1 MDIEA
6 RSIEFLEWHMENG
19 YKRLIAE
26 KIIVDMEWE
35 EGYDGKENWIRPV
48 ARMRDPM
55 DKSGGCNILCLFPP
69 FFLNR
74 PNNYYKHNDERKR
87 NK

>member
-19 YKRLIAE
+19 YKRLMAD
-26 KIIVDMEWE
+26 KIMLDMEWE
-35 EGYDGKENWIRPV
+35 EGYDGGENWIRPV

-55 DKSGGCNILCLFPP
+55 DNASGCNTLCLFPP
-69 FFLNR
+69 FFPNR
-74 PNNYYKHNDERKR
+74 PNNYYKELLK
-87 NK
+87 K

>member
-1 MDIEA
+1 MDLEA
-6 RSIEFLEWHMENG
+6 KSIEFLEWHMENG
-19 YKRLIAE
+19 YKSLMAE
-26 KIIVDMEWE
+26 KIILDMEWE

-55 DKSGGCNILCLFPP
+55 DKDGRCNTLCLFPP

-74 PNNYYKHNDERKR
+74 PNNYYKI
-87 NK
+87 